1 MQIVA
6 VCDLFAPRI
15 PQFVKAVGEGQKWN
29 TYDDERAMWEKEKL
43 DGVFVET
50 TTHARAWVVV
60 RAMLAGLDVYIEKP
74 MCLTIAE
81 GREMVKAARK
91 LNRVTQVGT
100 QQRSMP
106 INNWA
111 SDLVKNG
118 ALGKVHTV
126 IAPNF
131 VGAERWTNEPPQDL
145 PAGGREGW
153 WDRWTN
159 QAELRPYHPQLQH
172 GWARWWD
179 YDGGGL
185 CFGVTGW
192 GTHSY
197 DQVQRA
203 PGHRRDRAGR
213 GPAGRKGGSAG
224 QYRQVHFRHDRR

>member
-1 MQIVA
+1 MHR
-6 VCDLFAPRI
+6 DI
-15 PQFVKAVGEGQKWN
+15 PQFVKAVGEGQKWA
-29 TYDDERAMWEKEKL
+29 TYDDEREMWEKEKL

-60 RAMLAGLDVYIEKP
+60 RAMQAGLDVYIEKP

-131 VGAERWTNEPPQDL
+131 VGAERWTNEPPQDM
-145 PAGGREGW
+145 PQAGARAGG
-153 WDRWTN
+153 T
-159 QAELRPYHPQLQH
+159 
-172 GWARWWD
+172 
-179 YDGGGL
+179 
-185 CFGVTGW
+185 
-192 GTHSY
+192 
-197 DQVQRA
+197 
-203 PGHRRDRAGR
+203 AGR
-213 GPAGRKGGSAG
+213 TRPNCVRIIHNCSTAGLAGGITTAAASASA
-224 QYRQVHFRHDRR
+224 